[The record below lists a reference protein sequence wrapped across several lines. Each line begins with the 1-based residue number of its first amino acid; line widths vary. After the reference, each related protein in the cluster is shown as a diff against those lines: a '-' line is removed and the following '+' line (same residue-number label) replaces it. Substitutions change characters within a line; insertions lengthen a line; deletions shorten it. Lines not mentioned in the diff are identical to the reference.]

1 MMLLVTA
8 TVCAGLFSGAALYI
22 NLVEHP
28 ARMAC
33 GTELAVREFGP
44 SYRRATV
51 LQASL
56 ALIGSLAG
64 GAGAWKQTDRTLLVA
79 SLLLVAVVPF
89 TLVVILPT
97 NKRLLDPLLDPT
109 SGQARVLLTR
119 WGRLH
124 AVRTGLS
131 LVAFLIFLWRLA
143 NG

>member
-1 MMLLVTA
+1 MLLITA

-28 ARMAC
+28 ARLTC
-33 GTELAVREFGP
+33 GPELAVREFAP
-44 SYRRATV
+44 SYKRATV

-56 ALIGSLAG
+56 AVLGFLAG
-64 GAGAWKQTDRTLLVA
+64 IIAAWGRADAELVVA
-79 SLLLVAVVPF
+79 SLLLGAVVPF

-97 NKRLLDPLLDPT
+97 NKRLLDPALDPR
-109 SGQARVLLTR
+109 SSQAGALLSR

-124 AVRTGLS
+124 AVRTVLS
-131 LVAFLIFLWRLA
+131 LLAFLVFLWRLA